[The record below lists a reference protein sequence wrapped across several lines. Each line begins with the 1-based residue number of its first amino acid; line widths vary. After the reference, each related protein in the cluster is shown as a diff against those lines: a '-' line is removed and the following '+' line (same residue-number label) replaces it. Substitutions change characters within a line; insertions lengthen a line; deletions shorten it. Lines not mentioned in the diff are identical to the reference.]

1 MAAIGDASYIKK
13 LNRSLII
20 SKIIE
25 HGLISRA
32 DISKITKL
40 TRATISVQAADLLEE
55 ELIVESHQEYHN
67 VGRKPIMLSIN
78 RKAGFVLGID
88 LDYRSITFM
97 FSDLMGQPVHTDT
110 VEIQNSNYDEI
121 LELLIKQIK
130 DYQNQCS
137 SSYFGIVGIGIGIHG
152 IVTKDEVINFVPS
165 HQWKNKDLKAD
176 LEKVF
181 NLDIHIDN
189 NANLSAFAEK
199 VFNHHKSENL
209 LSISMF
215 SGIGLGVLIKG
226 EPLKGYHGYAGEMGH
241 MIIVPDGKPC
251 KCGNFGCWELYA
263 SEESFY
269 KQLAEKYHKPNLSLE
284 DVQNLLIAKDPIACD
299 QMELFIKD
307 ISIGLNNIIN
317 LLNPETLVLNSE
329 LLKMY
334 PEVENKLKSHLTS
347 SVSHF
352 NELLIS
358 DLGKYA
364 CVMGAC
370 ALALK
375 NFFEVPELN
384 LTIEN
389 KEFYEIIESQ
399 CTKMSV

>member
-32 DISKITKL
+32 EISKITKL
-40 TRATISVQAADLLEE
+40 TRATISVQAADLLDEQ
-55 ELIVESHQEYHN
+55 LIVESHQEYNN

-88 LDYRSITFM
+88 LDYRSIIFTV
-97 FSDLMGQPVHTDT
+97 SDLIGKPIHSDT
-110 VEIQNSNYDEI
+110 IKIQTSHYDEI
-121 LELLIKQIK
+121 LELLIRQIK
-130 DYQNQCS
+130 IYQNEYS
-137 SSYFGIVGIGIGIHG
+137 TSLFGIVGIGIGIHG
-152 IVTKDEVINFVPS
+152 IVTKDEIINYVPR
-165 HQWKNKDLKAD
+165 HQWRNKDLKAD
-176 LEKVF
+176 LEKAF
-181 NLDIHIDN
+181 NIDIHIDN

-199 VFNHHKSENL
+199 VFKHHQSENL
-209 LSISMF
+209 LSISMY

-241 MIIVPDGKPC
+241 MIIVPDGKAC

-263 SEESFY
+263 SEESFF
-269 KQLAEKYHKPNLSLE
+269 KQLEEKYMK
-284 DVQNLLIAKDPIACD
+284 QNITFDDIKQLIAENDPIICE

-334 PEVENKLKSHLTS
+334 PDVENKLKSQLTS

-352 NELLIS
+352 SELLIS
-358 DLGKYA
+358 NLGQDA

-370 ALALK
+370 ALAIK
-375 NFFEVPELN
+375 NFFEVPELH
-384 LTIEN
+384 LTLEN
-389 KEFYEIIESQ
+389 KDLDEIFNND
-399 CTKMSV
+399 CTEMTV

>member
-20 SKIIE
+20 SKIIK

-32 DISKITKL
+32 EISKITKL

-55 ELIVESHQEYHN
+55 ELIVESHQEYNN

-88 LDYRSITFM
+88 LDYRSITFTV
-97 FSDLMGQPVHTDT
+97 SDLLGKPIQTDT
-110 VEIQNSNYDEI
+110 VEFQNSHYDEI

-130 DYQNQCS
+130 DYQNEYS
-137 SSYFGIVGIGIGIHG
+137 TSHFGIVGIGIGIHG
-152 IVTKDEVINFVPS
+152 IVTKDEIINFVPR

-181 NLDIHIDN
+181 NINIHIDN

-199 VFNHHKSENL
+199 VFKHHQSENL

-241 MIIVPDGKPC
+241 MIIVPDGRPC

-263 SEESFY
+263 SEDSFF
-269 KQLAEKYHKPNLSLE
+269 KQLAEKYDKPNVTFS
-284 DVQNLLIAKDPIACD
+284 DIQNLIATNDQILCD

-307 ISIGLNNIIN
+307 ISLGLNNIIN

-334 PEVENKLKSHLTS
+334 PDVENKIKSYLTS

-352 NELLIS
+352 SELLIS
-358 DLGKYA
+358 DLGKDA

-370 ALALK
+370 ALAIK

-384 LTIEN
+384 LTLEN
-389 KEFYEIIESQ
+389 KELDEIINSD
-399 CTKMSV
+399 CTEIRV

>member
-32 DISKITKL
+32 EISKITKL

-55 ELIVESHQEYHN
+55 ELIVESHQEYNN

-78 RKAGFVLGID
+78 RKAGFILGID
-88 LDYRSITFM
+88 LDYRSITFTV
-97 FSDLMGQPVHTDT
+97 SDLLGKPIQTDI
-110 VEIQNSNYDEI
+110 VEIQNSHYDEI

-130 DYQNQCS
+130 DYQKECS
-137 SSYFGIVGIGIGIHG
+137 TSHFGIVGIGIGIHG
-152 IVTKDEVINFVPS
+152 IVTKDEIINFVPR
-165 HQWKNKDLKAD
+165 HQWRNKDLKAD

-181 NLDIHIDN
+181 NINIHIDN

-199 VFNHHKSENL
+199 VFRHHKSENL

-241 MIIVPDGKPC
+241 MIIVPDGRPC

-263 SEESFY
+263 SEESFF
-269 KQLAEKYHKPNLSLE
+269 KQLAEKYSKPSVTFA
-284 DVQNLLIAKDPIACD
+284 DIQHLIATNDPIICD

-307 ISIGLNNIIN
+307 ISVGLNNIIN

-334 PEVENKLKSHLTS
+334 PDVENKLKSHLTS

-352 NELLIS
+352 SELLIS
-358 DLGKYA
+358 DLGKDA

-370 ALALK
+370 ALAIK

-384 LTIEN
+384 LTLEN
-389 KEFYEIIESQ
+389 KEIGEIINSE
-399 CTKMSV
+399 CTELGV